1 MMKKLLTSL
10 LAVAIVTSTIS
21 LTSCKQKMS
30 DADIKANVETA
41 LRADP
46 MSAGTMVAV
55 NDGVATITGQCKDDM
70 CKASCEKTVAG
81 VKGVKSVIN
90 NCMVMPPMAPP
101 PVITADDP
109 LTKSVNDALTAF
121 PGVTATVTDGTVTL
135 MGQVAKADR
144 QKLMMAVQA
153 LKPKKVDA
161 SGLTNN

>member
-1 MMKKLLTSL
+1 MMNKLLTSL

-30 DADIKANVETA
+30 DADIKTNVETA

-81 VKGVKSVIN
+81 VKGVKSVVN

-101 PVITADDP
+101 VITADDP
-109 LTKSVNDALTAF
+109 LTQSVNDALTAF
-121 PGVTATVTDGTVTL
+121 PGVTATVNDGTVTL

-161 SGLTNN
+161 SGLTNK

>member
-10 LAVAIVTSTIS
+10 LAVAIVTFTIS

-30 DADIKANVETA
+30 DAEIKTNVETA
-41 LRADP
+41 LKADP

-70 CKASCEKTVAG
+70 CKMQCEKTVAG
-81 VKGVKSVIN
+81 VKGVKSEVN
-90 NCMVMPPMAPP
+90 NCMVMPTMAP

-109 LTKSVNDALTAF
+109 LTKAVNDALTAF

-135 MGQVAKADR
+135 MGQIAKADR
-144 QKLMMAVQA
+144 QKLMMAIQS
-153 LKPKKVDA
+153 LKPKKVEA
-161 SGLTNN
+161 SGLTNK